1 MEADF
6 SGYATKAGLKCS
18 DGRTIMPD
26 AFKDN
31 DGMKVP
37 LVWQHGHDDPTN
49 VLGHAVLENRPDGVY
64 AYGYFNET
72 EAGQSAKTL
81 VEHQDVTMLSI
92 YANKLIERGK
102 SVLHGAIREV
112 SLVLSGANPGDL
124 IDNVRIAH
132 SDGDVEFLEDEAII
146 YTGLTLEHADPAVAA
161 APPVEGEKTVKDVY
175 DRMTEEQQT
184 AVNYMIGMALE
195 EGAAQH
201 SESDADDVDDEDDED
216 DEDETTPEEVDEEVT
231 DEETPTEEGTEM
243 THNVFEKDGA
253 GTMTAT
259 KRPSLTHDQ
268 LKTIV
273 DDAQRLGSF
282 KESFLQH
289 AVTYGIE
296 NIDLLFP
303 DAKALANSPE
313 LITRRMEWV
322 TVVLNGTR
330 HSPFSR
336 IKSLSADLTLD
347 DARAKGYV
355 KGSLKKE
362 EFFALSRRE
371 TTPTTIY
378 KKQKLDRDD
387 IIDITDLDV
396 VAWLKAEMRLMLD
409 EEIARAILIGDG
421 REPDDEDKIN
431 ETNIRPIARDDNFYA
446 HQIVVASNVTGDD
459 FVEAIVRARMY
470 YKGAGNPTMFCSESI
485 LTDLLLVKDKLGRRI
500 YATEGELASAL
511 RADKIVPVPILDG
524 ETTSGGELLAILV
537 NLGDYTVGADKG
549 GPIAMFDDFDI
560 DYNQFKYL
568 IETRISGC
576 LTKHKTALVI
586 SRAVGTLVAPTA
598 PTFVDSTGVI
608 TIPTKAGVL
617 YFIDG
622 LPVSAGAQDAIDEG
636 ASVEVTASADEDY
649 YFAANTTASWTFSR
663 PVG

>member
-1 MEADF
+1 
-6 SGYATKAGLKCS
+6 
-18 DGRTIMPD
+18 
-26 AFKDN
+26 
-31 DGMKVP
+31 
-37 LVWQHGHDDPTN
+37 
-49 VLGHAVLENRPDGVY
+49 
-64 AYGYFNET
+64 
-72 EAGQSAKTL
+72 
-81 VEHQDVTMLSI
+81 
-92 YANKLIERGK
+92 
-102 SVLHGAIREV
+102 
-112 SLVLSGANPGDL
+112 
-124 IDNVRIAH
+124 
-132 SDGDVEFLEDEAII
+132 
-146 YTGLTLEHADPAVAA
+146 
-161 APPVEGEKTVKDVY
+161 
-175 DRMTEEQQT
+175 
-184 AVNYMIGMALE
+184 
-195 EGAAQH
+195 
-201 SESDADDVDDEDDED
+201 
-216 DEDETTPEEVDEEVT
+216 
-231 DEETPTEEGTEM
+231 M

-303 DAKALANSPE
+303 DAQALANSPE
-313 LITRRMEWV
+313 LVSRRMEWV

-330 HSPFSR
+330 HSPFAR

-362 EFFALSRRE
+362 EFFALSRRI

-409 EEIARAILIGDG
+409 EEIARAILVGDG
-421 REPDDEDKIN
+421 REPEDDDKIN

-446 HQIVVASNVTGDD
+446 HQVSVASNVTGDSL
-459 FVEAIVRARMY
+459 VEAIVRARMY
-470 YKGAGNPTMFCSESI
+470 YKGAGNPTMFCSEGI
-485 LTDLLLVKDKLGRRI
+485 LTDLLLIKDKLGRRI
-500 YATEGELASAL
+500 YATEQELASAM
-511 RADKIVPVPILDG
+511 RCEKIVPVPILDG
-524 ETTSGGELLAILV
+524 ETTTGGELLGILV
-537 NLGDYTVGADKG
+537 NLSDYTVGADKG
-549 GPIAMFDDFDI
+549 GPVAMFDDFDI

-598 PTFVDSTGVI
+598 PTFVDETGVL
-608 TIPTKAGVL
+608 TVPTKAGVS
-617 YFIDG
+617 YFVDG
-622 LPVSAGAQDAIDEG
+622 LPVSAGAQAAIDAG
-636 ASVEVTASADEDY
+636 ASIEVTATADEDY
-649 YFAANTTASWTFSR
+649 YFAANTTASWTFAR
-663 PVG
+663 PSGE